1 MRVDALTHIHTHIHI
16 HRTHKSVH
24 GLEAD
29 RKAKK
34 EARSRGGAKPEVRL
48 ESWME
53 KALPTKELSAE
64 EGEGSDISFHIW
76 KNPVTSLPLCL
87 LVARGPEASTY
98 TIICIPATARMNM
111 DVDARPCRTEISPR
125 CSCSEF
131 PPRKR
136 PSASIVRDWLSLKQ
150 KQWLE
155 RKKERK
161 SVNRKVQLLLYII
174 IRSRMGNSTKEL

>member
-1 MRVDALTHIHTHIHI
+1 M
-16 HRTHKSVH
+16 H

-87 LVARGPEASTY
+87 LVARGPEVSTY

-111 DVDARPCRTEISPR
+111 DVDARPCRTEIS
-125 CSCSEF
+125 
-131 PPRKR
+131 
-136 PSASIVRDWLSLKQ
+136 
-150 KQWLE
+150 
-155 RKKERK
+155 
-161 SVNRKVQLLLYII
+161 LLLRI
-174 IRSRMGNSTKEL
+174 SSS